1 MPVRNNRTPH
11 SSGPD
16 LRTMAPQL
24 TDDLRARIKLVSLVV
39 LLIVYHNSL
48 CGPRLFL
55 LRSSLVLP
63 GASPWRRLLLSN
75 DDSSFLYMTSYT
87 REAFNMLLEDLF
99 NMRRNRRRL
108 IYCRKRRGRPP
119 LLAPE
124 DQLGLVLF
132 NFGSTM
138 QLKFLC
144 MIFGIT
150 PLVCSHVMRHMLK
163 HIVSTLRWHPWS
175 RVRFPDEEKM
185 REYASMVQARE
196 PSVDDVIGF
205 MDGVSL
211 PSECTDERVEQNA
224 FYCGYDSDTMVNN
237 VFAYGPDGKV
247 FFAAVNFSGSWA
259 DGALTAR
266 ISASIRS

>member
-1 MPVRNNRTPH
+1 
-11 SSGPD
+11 
-16 LRTMAPQL
+16 
-24 TDDLRARIKLVSLVV
+24 
-39 LLIVYHNSL
+39 
-48 CGPRLFL
+48 
-55 LRSSLVLP
+55 
-63 GASPWRRLLLSN
+63 
-75 DDSSFLYMTSYT
+75 MTSYT

-266 ISASIRS
+266 ISASIRSWIGSYKICVDQGFPCSGDAYEILVGPVMKRAVQRLHRDVRDYYLRVSNVHTSPRQASE